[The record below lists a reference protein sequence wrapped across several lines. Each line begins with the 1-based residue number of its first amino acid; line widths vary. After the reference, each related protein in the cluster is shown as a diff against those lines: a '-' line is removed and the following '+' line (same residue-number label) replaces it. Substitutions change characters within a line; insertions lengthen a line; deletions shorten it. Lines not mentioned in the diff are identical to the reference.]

1 MTSKIYRGALILFA
15 LGAFISVP
23 MLNAQPSPAGNVRD
37 AIMEAKEA
45 VDHGKQGHAEV
56 LVTHAE
62 KSLHFA
68 ERGGKN
74 PHLGEAMKHLKE
86 AIEHGKARHA
96 DVATEHAE
104 TALAHLTEVEF

>member
-56 LVTHAE
+56 LVTHAG